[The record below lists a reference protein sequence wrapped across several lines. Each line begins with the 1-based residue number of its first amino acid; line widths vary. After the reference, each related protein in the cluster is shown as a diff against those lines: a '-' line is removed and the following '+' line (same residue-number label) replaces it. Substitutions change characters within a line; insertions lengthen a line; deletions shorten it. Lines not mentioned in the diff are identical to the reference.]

1 MITKSIKFP
10 GDIKNTVWR
19 TVRIWS
25 RQRIEISFLLDKII
39 QPKARVM
46 MDSSLKEH
54 LTEPLAEYDRS
65 VYNRIADALSDAP
78 VQSAYVDYF
87 DAQFYFYLKL
97 DHDIDLSFS
106 CFCESDA
113 DGDTD
118 DDIMLS
124 LEFKTRKG
132 ELIRSDSMFLEQLVE
147 ALDDIFR
154 TLD

>member
-1 MITKSIKFP
+1 M
-10 GDIKNTVWR
+10 
-19 TVRIWS
+19 RIWS

-54 LTEPLAEYDRS
+54 LTEPIADYDRS
-65 VYNRIADALSDAP
+65 VYNRIADALSEAP

-113 DGDTD
+113 DTD

-132 ELIRSDSMFLEQLVE
+132 ELIRSDSMSLEQLVD
-147 ALDDIFR
+147 ALNDFSALL
-154 TLD
+154 TKVG